1 MNVLREILDRVILV
15 GAILA
20 AGCVPSFIVQ
30 YRQRVGGML
39 DQALRDLA
47 PFQEIARRNHGG
59 DIGKLVKHHLAST
72 DPTFRQEGQAIQA
85 MVDAVARLSEA
96 VTALNADLYGQ
107 ASFLATHGDLE
118 VARATWTSFVPAMSF
133 TPEALLFAFAV
144 GVGVWLVFLAFWFG
158 IARFM
163 DVVLAR
169 GRPGAWTVP
178 KAKRNRQK
186 GHEA

>member
-1 MNVLREILDRVILV
+1 
-15 GAILA
+15 
-20 AGCVPSFIVQ
+20 
-30 YRQRVGGML
+30 ML

-59 DIGKLVKHHLAST
+59 DIGRLVKHHLAST

-85 MVDAVARLSEA
+85 MVDAVASLRET
-96 VTALNADLYGQ
+96 VTALNSDLFGQ
-107 ASFLATHGDLE
+107 ASFLATRGDVE
-118 VARATWTSFVPAMSF
+118 IARATWNSFVPAMSYS
-133 TPEALLFAFAV
+133 PEGLLFAFAV
-144 GVGVWLVFLAFWFG
+144 GVGIWLVFLAIWFG

-178 KAKRNRQK
+178 KAKRGKQ
-186 GHEA
+186 